1 MSDTQ
6 ENPHV
11 KIAALQIQLQI
22 AQEGQARIATSLA
35 EANEHT
41 RALIAE
47 NQRIA
52 ANLEQV
58 NVNNVKLLGQ
68 YQEKAAQVEEFRDK
82 LSEKIED
89 ELKLRERH
97 DRVMIYFGHYAKM
110 VEARNGGGFV
120 LPTPKGAPKRRN
132 DPRIE
137 PTLQLDQNIKLYD
150 TLYANLSLKELRE
163 LLG

>member
-6 ENPHV
+6 ENPHI

-35 EANEHT
+35 EANEQT

-47 NQRIA
+47 NQRVA

-58 NVNNVKLLGQ
+58 NANNIKLLGQ
-68 YQEKAAQVEEFRDK
+68 YQEKGAQVEEFREK
-82 LSEKIED
+82 LAEKIKE
-89 ELKLRERH
+89 EVQLRERH
-97 DRVMIYFGHYAKM
+97 DRVMLYFDHYARM
-110 VEARNGGGFV
+110 IEARNGGGFV

-137 PTLQLDQNIKLYD
+137 PTLPLDQNIKLYD

>member
-35 EANEHT
+35 EANEQT
-41 RALIAE
+41 RTLIVE

-110 VEARNGGGFV
+110 VHRNGSGYV
-120 LPTPKGAPKRRN
+120 LPTPKGTPKRRN
-132 DPRIE
+132 DPRVD
-137 PTLQLDQNIKLYD
+137 PTLPIEENIKQYD
-150 TLYANLSLKELRE
+150 TLYAELPLKYLRE
-163 LLG
+163 LL

>member
-22 AQEGQARIATSLA
+22 AQEGQARIAMSLA
-35 EANEHT
+35 EANEQT

-58 NVNNVKLLGQ
+58 NLNNVKLLGQ

-97 DRVMIYFGHYAKM
+97 DRVMVYFGHYAKM
-110 VEARNGGGFV
+110 VHKNDDGYH
-120 LPTPKGAPKRRN
+120 LPQPKGAQRRRN
-132 DPRIE
+132 DPRVD
-137 PTLQLDQNIKLYD
+137 PTLPIEETIKQYD
-150 TLYANLSLKELRE
+150 TLYAELPLKYLRE
-163 LLG
+163 LL